1 MKLFDVYPLLDITPE
16 KALGCQVWDTQGNS
30 YLDLYGGHAVIS
42 IGHCHPHYVEKVAG
56 QLQKIGFYSNSVQNP
71 LQHELAEKLGRQSG
85 YDSYQLF
92 LCNSGAEANENAI
105 KLASF
110 VTGRKKFIA
119 FRKGFH
125 GRTSAAVALTD
136 NPKIVAPVNQTSN
149 ALILPFNDLG
159 AAEKAFETEEIAAVL
174 VEGIQGIGGIIL
186 PDPQFFKGLQALA
199 HRHGAL
205 FILDE
210 IQSGYGRS
218 GKFFA
223 HQYDGVTPDIITTAK
238 GMGNGFPVGGVLI
251 HPDIHPWHGM
261 LGTTFGG
268 NHLACAAAIA
278 VLEVMEKENLV
289 ENAART
295 GSWLIRQ
302 LNAMNGDFQ
311 VRGRGLMI
319 GLEFPF
325 PIKNLREKLL
335 RDFHIF
341 TGFSGQNTVRLLPPL
356 SLSENDAARF
366 VSALASVLENP
377 EFSR

>member
-289 ENAART
+289 ENAARI

-302 LNAMNGDFQ
+302 LNALNGDFQ